1 MARKNHGGNTA
12 QMAEKLIAPVLKER
26 GLELWDVR
34 FEKEGSQWY
43 LRYFIDKEGGVNI
56 GDCEYVSRA
65 VDKLLDETDPIEQSY
80 ILEVGSPGIERE
92 LVRDWHFERYT
103 GHAVQVRLIRPAGG
117 KRDFEGELL
126 QKNGDEIKILLDGDV
141 EMCFQKAE
149 AASIRLAVDY
159 KTGGL
164 DE

>member
-1 MARKNHGGNTA
+1 MAQKKHGGNTV
-12 QMAEKLIAPVLKER
+12 QTAEKLIAPIIKER

-43 LRYFIDKEGGVNI
+43 LRYLIDKEDGVNI

-65 VDKLLDETDPIEQSY
+65 VEKLLDDTDPIDQSY

-92 LVRDWHFERYT
+92 LVKDWHFERYA
-103 GHAVQVRLIRPAGG
+103 GYGVQVRLIRAVDG
-117 KRDFEGELL
+117 KRDFTGELL
-126 QKNGDEIKILLDGDV
+126 QKNGDDIKILLDGEV

-149 AASIRLAVDY
+149 AASIRLAADY
-159 KTGGL
+159 ETGGL